1 MKVKTH
7 ETLWKKIQQFEL
19 DDAEA
24 RVKFSGKLASENN
37 WPADY
42 TSHAI
47 NEYKKFIFLCCIS
60 PTGASPSPPVDKV
73 WHLHLT
79 YTQNYWKAFCQ
90 QTLGKEIHHHP
101 SKGGDSERE
110 RHREWYQNTLELYRD
125 VFEESPPSDIWPPQ
139 QQSKVQ
145 YPPDELPPLNYFAA
159 YRKHLYILLTPFLL
173 PLFFTKLHP
182 FHLTGPQFIW
192 FYGSLLIATVVFL
205 LKVRQEKK
213 QMLEQLL
220 DETPIQTSNWYAI
233 ARFVYGKHRAIQA
246 AIVDLVAKGVLVAE
260 GNDRFSFYPGKLDY
274 ETRSTNPLA
283 SNLHH
288 HHSPD
293 QFLRM
298 NDVPDFYDEDLT
310 YDAGL
315 AALYYRT
322 NRKDVAAFAIIIL
335 VILLGFLRMKQGDVN
350 GYSTTY
356 LSYMVIIGAFFLIIF
371 AASVSTSG
379 LFHDAF
385 AQRYQPKYVS
395 GTGPDSLVPK
405 FVLLG
410 LTALTGT
417 YAFASLE
424 NMFRNHRPDDGGG
437 SISSGC
443 GSSGCGSSCGG
454 GCGGCGGG
462 D

>member
-7 ETLWKKIQQFEL
+7 ETLWKSIQQFQL

-24 RVKFSGKLASENN
+24 RVKFSDKLALENN
-37 WPADY
+37 WSAEY
-42 TSHAI
+42 TSRAI
-47 NEYKKFIFLCCIS
+47 DEYKRFIFLCCIS
-60 PTGASPSPPVDKV
+60 PTGASPSQTVDEV

-101 SKGGDSERE
+101 SKGGELE
-110 RHREWYQNTLELYRD
+110 KEKHREWYQKTLELYRD
-125 VFEESPPSDIWPPQ
+125 VFEESPPSDIWPPPQ
-139 QQSKVQ
+139 QNIVQ
-145 YPPDELPPLNYFAA
+145 YPSDELTPINYFPA

-173 PLFFTKLHP
+173 PLLLTKLHP
-182 FHLTGPQFIW
+182 FQLTGPQFLW
-192 FYGSLLIATVVFL
+192 FYGGLLIATAVFL

-220 DETPIQTSNWYAI
+220 EDAPIQTSNWYAV
-233 ARFVYGKHRAIQA
+233 ARFVYGKQRAIQA
-246 AIVDLVAKGVLVAE
+246 AIVDLVSKGVLVAE
-260 GNDRFSFYPGKLDY
+260 GNDRFSFYPSKLDY

-288 HHSPD
+288 HHSQD

-298 NDVPDFYDEDLT
+298 KDVPDFYDEDLT
-310 YDAGL
+310 YDGNL
-315 AALYYRT
+315 AALYRRT
-322 NRKDVAAFAIIIL
+322 SRKDFTAFAVTIL
-335 VILLGFLRMKQGDVN
+335 VILLGFLRLKQGEAS
-350 GYSTTY
+350 GYPVTS
-356 LSYMVIIGAFFLIIF
+356 LSYLLVVGGFVVVVI
-371 AASVSTSG
+371 AASLSTSG
-379 LFHDAF
+379 LFHDVF
-385 AQRYQPKYVS
+385 TQRYQPITAYGKE
-395 GTGPDSLVPK
+395 PDSLVPK

-410 LTALTGT
+410 ITALAGT
-417 YAFASLE
+417 YAFANLE
-424 NMFRNHRPDDGGG
+424 NMFRNHRTNDGGS